1 MTYKSWIDV
10 GTKTGAT
17 FLTVSA
23 AATTD
28 VKWHDNAI
36 AFLKELGR
44 IMSYF
49 VFWWVAVVLG
59 LR

>member
-1 MTYKSWIDV
+1 M
-10 GTKTGAT
+10 GAETGAT
-17 FLTVSA
+17 FLTIN
-23 AATTD
+23 AATTTY
-28 VKWHDNAI
+28 VEWHDNAI